1 MMESGWISSL
11 AIWSAPVKLQ
21 CILSESRSIWIKG
34 IINDHGVIANMLS
47 TLFESDSYTQMICK
61 LQSFIT
67 EDIVIPYL
75 KENGL
80 IELRLPPVDPE
91 DDDLD
96 EEDEDG
102 Q

>member
-1 MMESGWISSL
+1 
-11 AIWSAPVKLQ
+11 
-21 CILSESRSIWIKG
+21 
-34 IINDHGVIANMLS
+34 MLS

-96 EEDEDG
+96 EDDDNDEDA
-102 Q
+102 

>member
-11 AIWSAPVKLQ
+11 GYL
-21 CILSESRSIWIKG
+21 ERSGETPMYIERIKEYLDKG

-67 EDIVIPYL
+67 EDIVIRIS
-75 KENGL
+75 ER
-80 IELRLPPVDPE
+80 EWTD
-91 DDDLD
+91 
-96 EEDEDG
+96 
-102 Q
+102 

>member
-1 MMESGWISSL
+1 
-11 AIWSAPVKLQ
+11 
-21 CILSESRSIWIKG
+21 
-34 IINDHGVIANMLS
+34 
-47 TLFESDSYTQMICK
+47 MICK

-96 EEDEDG
+96 EDDDNDEDA
-102 Q
+102 